1 MEFGPE
7 ASGLFIS
14 CIRDEK
20 RIAKHTI
27 QKPYLAANK
36 FCVQNKLLIIGLV
49 WPEPNSSAAGWHL
62 LHLIELFAKT
72 NWEIH
77 FASAASPSP
86 YSDDLT
92 SKGMFTQE
100 ILLNDS
106 SFDAF
111 IQTLNPQVVLF
122 DRFVTEEQFGWRVAE
137 QCPNAL
143 RILDTEDLHCLRLAR
158 QAAYKQKRDLIPSD
172 LYSDTAKREIAS
184 ILRCDLALI
193 ISEFELDLLQNT
205 FGVKRNLLFDLP
217 LLAEPITAET
227 QAAWPSFDER
237 SDFVFIGNFLHE
249 PNWQTVL
256 YLKQHIWPALAKQI
270 PTASLKIYGAYQPQ
284 KALGL
289 HNPSERFLVLGR
301 AESAQ
306 EVIQNAKVLLAPI
319 PFGAGAKGKLLEA
332 MCYGTPSIT
341 STIGAESM
349 PGNLPWNGIITDEDN
364 AFVEAA
370 IHLYQNEDQWRQAQ
384 QNGVQLVNIR
394 FDKNQFA
401 LPFIDQIN
409 YLLEHLAAHRAT
421 NFMGA
426 LLQHHSLQST
436 KYLAK
441 WIEEK
446 GK

>member
-1 MEFGPE
+1 LEFLKIVSLPKT
-7 ASGLFIS
+7 F
-14 CIRDEK
+14 
-20 RIAKHTI
+20 
-27 QKPYLAANK
+27 YLAANK
-36 FCVQNKLLIIGLV
+36 FCVQNKLLVIGLV
-49 WPEPNSSAAGWHL
+49 WPEPNSSAAGTHL
-62 LHLIELFAKT
+62 LHLIELFVKH

-86 YSDDLT
+86 YSDDLI
-92 SKGMFTQE
+92 SKGIFTQE

-106 SFDAF
+106 SFDTY
-111 IQTLNPQVVLF
+111 IQTLNPHAVLF

-158 QAAYKQKRDLIPSD
+158 QEAYKQKRDLTPSD
-172 LYSDTAKREIAS
+172 LFSDTAKREIAS
-184 ILRCDLALI
+184 LLRCDLSLI

-205 FGVKRNLLFDLP
+205 YGVARNLLFYLP
-217 LLAEPITAET
+217 LLADPITPQT
-227 QAAWPSFDER
+227 QAAWHTFDQR
-237 SDFVFIGNFLHE
+237 TDFVFIGNFLHE

-270 PTASLKIYGAYQPQ
+270 PTASLKIYGAYPPQ
-284 KALGL
+284 KAMEL
-289 HNPSERFLVLGR
+289 HKPSERFLVLGR

-306 EVIQNAKVLLAPI
+306 EVIQNARVLLAPI
-319 PFGAGAKGKLLEA
+319 PFGAGAKGKLLET
-332 MCYGTPSIT
+332 MCYGTPSVT
-341 STIGAESM
+341 STFGAESM
-349 PGNLPWNGIITDEDN
+349 QGELPWNGIITDEDN

-370 IHLYQNEDQWRQAQ
+370 DCLYQNEDQWLQAQ
-384 QNGVQLVNIR
+384 QNGVQLVNTR
-394 FDKNQFA
+394 FDKNQFVQ
-401 LPFIDQIN
+401 PFINQIN

>member
-1 MEFGPE
+1 
-7 ASGLFIS
+7 
-14 CIRDEK
+14 
-20 RIAKHTI
+20 
-27 QKPYLAANK
+27 
-36 FCVQNKLLIIGLV
+36 
-49 WPEPNSSAAGWHL
+49 

-77 FASAASPSP
+77 FTSAASPSP
-86 YSDDLT
+86 YSDDLI
-92 SKGMFTQE
+92 SKGIFTQE

-106 SFDAF
+106 SFDSY
-111 IQTLNPQVVLF
+111 IQTLNPHAVLF

-158 QAAYKQKRDLIPSD
+158 QEAYKQKRDLTPSD
-172 LYSDTAKREIAS
+172 LFSDTAKREIAS
-184 ILRCDLALI
+184 LLRCDLSLI

-205 FGVKRNLLFDLP
+205 YGVARNLLFYLP
-217 LLAEPITAET
+217 LLADPITPQM
-227 QAAWPSFDER
+227 QAAWPSFDQR
-237 SDFVFIGNFLHE
+237 TDFVFIGNFLHE

-256 YLKQHIWPALAKQI
+256 CLKQHIWPTLAKQI
-270 PTASLKIYGAYQPQ
+270 PTASLKIYGAYPPQ
-284 KALGL
+284 KAMEL
-289 HNPSERFLVLGR
+289 HKPSERFLVLGR
-301 AESAQ
+301 AESSQ

-332 MCYGTPSIT
+332 MCYGTPSVT
-341 STIGAESM
+341 STFGAESM
-349 PGNLPWNGIITDEDN
+349 QGELPWNGVITDEDN
-364 AFVEAA
+364 AFVDAA
-370 IHLYQNEDQWRQAQ
+370 VCLYQNEDQWLQAQ
-384 QNGVQLVNIR
+384 QNGVQLVNTR

-401 LPFIDQIN
+401 QRFIDQIN